1 MNKQQ
6 ANDDRHWTLD
16 RRVPIA
22 LIWTIL
28 AQTGLAVW
36 WARGQQGNIDAALQR
51 LTVLEAQ
58 RSNDRVAER
67 LSTLESQMQDAKDVL
82 RRIDDRTER
91 LIDRNSQ
98 RRP

>member
-1 MNKQQ
+1 MNKHD
-6 ANDDRHWTLD
+6 DDRHWTLD

-36 WARGQQGNIDAALQR
+36 WARGQQANIDTALQR

-58 RSNDRVAER
+58 RSSDRVAER

-91 LIDRNSQ
+91 LIDRNNQ